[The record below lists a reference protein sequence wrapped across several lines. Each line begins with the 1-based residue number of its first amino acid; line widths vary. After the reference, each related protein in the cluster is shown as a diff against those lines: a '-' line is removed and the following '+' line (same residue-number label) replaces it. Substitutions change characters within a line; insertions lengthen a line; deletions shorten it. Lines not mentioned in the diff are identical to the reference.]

1 MFSLPGSFLASANSS
16 ARFLAG
22 NSGRTCNTSGVYDT
36 ELIGAKSRS
45 HLYASRLKIS
55 GENSSGPF
63 AAMNRV

>member
-1 MFSLPGSFLASANSS
+1 MFSLPGSFFASASSS
-16 ARFLAG
+16 ASVFAG
-22 NSGRTCNTSGVYDT
+22 KLGFTCNTSGVYDT

-63 AAMNRV
+63 AAMNKV